1 VDRDAIERRDFPVG
15 RRGYDQAAVDAHLR
29 RVADEFQALRA
40 DASVAAGTSEQ
51 VRVILEAAEA
61 GAAELRADAGR
72 KAGEHVARVEEA
84 AGAMLGRLGEL
95 EQELNTLLDGL
106 RRSRERMI
114 AALDG
119 AGTAV
124 GDETVDDIVPAEEET
139 AAGTT
144 ALGESVGDTAAEEEL
159 PAAAPTDG
167 DEAGARLTA
176 LNMALSGTPREETA
190 RYLAEHFDLANAE
203 ALLDDVYSRAG
214 R

>member
-1 VDRDAIERRDFPVG
+1 
-15 RRGYDQAAVDAHLR
+15 
-29 RVADEFQALRA
+29 
-40 DASVAAGTSEQ
+40 
-51 VRVILEAAEA
+51 
-61 GAAELRADAGR
+61 
-72 KAGEHVARVEEA
+72 
-84 AGAMLGRLGEL
+84 
-95 EQELNTLLDGL
+95 
-106 RRSRERMI
+106 MI

-119 AGTAV
+119 AV
-124 GDETVDDIVPAEEET
+124 DETPPLDDLVPAEEET

-159 PAAAPTDG
+159 PAAAPTNG